1 MTAQQTR
8 TVTTEVPI
16 QAHPDEMEPAWQT
29 RLGTTWM
36 FRTKDAMEFILM
48 PGYFDSVLGHGMKVN
63 DRIEVVCLATTPAS
77 HATLAFDELQS
88 PFESTGPRAIMR
100 LLNDGKIK

>member
-8 TVTTEVPI
+8 TVTTQVRVE
-16 QAHPDEMEPAWQT
+16 AHPDEMEPAWQT

-36 FRTKDAMEFILM
+36 FRTKDALESVLM

-63 DRIEVVCLATTPAS
+63 DRIEVVSLATTPAT
-77 HATLAFDELQS
+77 HATLAFDELRS
-88 PFESTGPRAIMR
+88 PFESGAPRAIVR
-100 LLNDGKIK
+100 LLNEGKKK